1 MAHVD
6 IPGAFLKT
14 KASDDFIIKLQGAL
28 VMTLIKIHPTWKKHV
43 VYEGKRHTP
52 TIYSEAIKT
61 LYGTVDAS
69 KLFYDNLSSFLA
81 NDLGFTPNPYDMCVM
96 NKDIE
101 GTQCTIMFHVDDLKI
116 SHANEDVIFGVIES
130 LDIC

>member
-1 MAHVD
+1 MV
-6 IPGAFLKT
+6 
-14 KASDDFIIKLQGAL
+14 SSSNC
-28 VMTLIKIHPTWKKHV
+28 IHPSWKKYV